1 VKKKTLSKRIL
12 FFLVTRFGHLVARFV
27 CRWAR
32 VTIANT
38 ESVRELERKG
48 EPILYA
54 LWHGR
59 MLCPV
64 WWYRGTGLVAM
75 ISQHE
80 DGEMVTQL
88 VAHMGFKTVRGSSTR
103 GGSAAAR
110 QMVAA
115 IRKGTIAAMICDGP
129 VGPPMKMK
137 IGTPWIAAVSG
148 AWVVPITWAGNRVWK
163 FNSWDSFQIPKP
175 FSKALVLLGEPLPP
189 IEKSSEAIEAFRA
202 LLEQKMN
209 QLVEQA
215 EEQVKEK

>member
-1 VKKKTLSKRIL
+1 
-12 FFLVTRFGHLVARFV
+12 
-27 CRWAR
+27 
-32 VTIANT
+32 
-38 ESVRELERKG
+38 
-48 EPILYA
+48 
-54 LWHGR
+54 
-59 MLCPV
+59 M
-64 WWYRGTGLVAM
+64 AM

-80 DGEMVTQL
+80 DGEMVSQL
-88 VAHMGFKTVRGSSTR
+88 VMHMGFKTVRGSSTR

-175 FSKALVLLGEPLPP
+175 FSKALILLGEPLPP
-189 IEKSSEAIEAFRA
+189 IEKNGEAIEAFRV

-209 QLVEQA
+209 QLVEKA